1 MNKAFKYRIYPS
13 KEQEILIAKTFGCT
27 RFVYNHFLALRQ
39 KIYSEK
45 GESLSCYD
53 CIKMLPSL
61 KKENSFLKEVDSI
74 SLQQS
79 LKHLDVAYKNFF
91 RDPKVG
97 FPNFKSKHRSRKS
110 YSTNV
115 VNNNIRIEDKYV
127 VLPKLGKVKI
137 KFHRTAPSD
146 YKLKSVTVSI
156 TPTRKYYVSL
166 LYEYESQVSPATVTK
181 ALGLDYSS
189 PYLYVDSEGREPDFE
204 KPFRKYQKKLAR
216 EQRILSKMKEDA
228 KKSGQPLSECR
239 NYQKQ
244 KLKVA
249 KIHEKISN
257 CRKDF
262 LHKLSFEL
270 AESYDLIGVED
281 LNMQAMSQCLTLG
294 KSTMDNGYGMF
305 LNFLEYKLSDRG
317 KYLIKIDKWYPST
330 KTCSCCG
337 NTQPMRLSDRE
348 YVCPECGL
356 VMPRDHNSAINIR
369 NEAIRTAGQ
378 AGIACLCS
386 AH

>member
-13 KEQEILIAKTFGCT
+13 EEQKIIIAKTCGSV

-39 KIYSEK
+39 TIYSEK

-53 CIKMLPSL
+53 CIKMLPSF
-61 KKENSFLKEVDSI
+61 KKEHSFLTEVDSI

-79 LKHLDVAYKNFF
+79 LKHLDAAYKNFF
-91 RDPKVG
+91 RDSKVG

-115 VNNNIRIEDKYV
+115 VNNNIRIEGKYV
-127 VLPKLGKVKI
+127 ILPKLGKVKI
-137 KFHRTAPSD
+137 KLHRTVPSD
-146 YKLKSVTVSI
+146 YVLKSATVSV
-156 TPTRKYYVSL
+156 TSARKYYVSL
-166 LYEYESQVSPATVTK
+166 LYEYESQVSPVTVTK

-189 PYLYVDSEGREPDFE
+189 PHLYIDSEGREPDFE
-204 KPFRKYQKKLAR
+204 KPFRKYQKKLAK
-216 EQRILSKMKEDA
+216 EQRILSKMKEA
-228 KKSGQPLSECR
+228 NKGRSLSECK

-262 LHKLSFEL
+262 LHKMSFEL
-270 AESYDLIGVED
+270 VENYDLIGVED
-281 LNMQAMSQCLTLG
+281 LNMRAMSQCLTLG

-317 KYLIKIDKWYPST
+317 KHLIKVDKWYPST

-337 NTQPMRLSDRE
+337 NTIPMRLSDRE

-356 VMPRDHNSAINIR
+356 VTDRDHNAAINIC

-386 AH
+386 IR